1 MRGRGKQGSFLDR
14 YADLLVSRY
23 HIKYIFCVEKRRMK
37 PQHIFVLSLF
47 LAASLALPVMAA
59 EGTDDVLTT
68 IDQAVKQY
76 RVGDYAGAAS
86 NLDYASQ
93 LVRQKK
99 SERMKE
105 LLPEPLAGW
114 QAKPAS
120 AQTLGTAVFGGGVT
134 VSRDYAKAGAT
145 VSMEIVSDSPVL
157 QSVMMMLNN
166 PMFAGAAGG
175 SLITV
180 KGQRAI
186 LKYDDKAKNGELNIV
201 VANRFMVTVKGNKV
215 EKQTLVDYAGAID
228 FVQLAKN

>member
-1 MRGRGKQGSFLDR
+1 MEKYRMKLSPVYTVCLSV
-14 YADLLVSRY
+14 LLV
-23 HIKYIFCVEKRRMK
+23 IGC
-37 PQHIFVLSLF
+37 LST
-47 LAASLALPVMAA
+47 AAVGA
-59 EGTDDVLTT
+59 EGTDDVLAT
-68 IDQAVKQY
+68 IDEAVKQY
-76 RVGDYAGAAS
+76 KVGDYAGAAS

-120 AQTLGTAVFGGGVT
+120 SQTLGTAVFGGGVT
-134 VSRDYAKAGAT
+134 VSREYTRGT
-145 VSMEIVSDSPVL
+145 SSVSMEVVSDSPVL

-175 SLITV
+175 TLMTI

-186 LKYDDKAKNGELNIV
+186 VNYDEKGRSGEINIV
-201 VANRFMVTVKGNKV
+201 VANRFMVTVKGSQVDQK
-215 EKQTLVDYAGAID
+215 TLVEYAEAID

>member
-1 MRGRGKQGSFLDR
+1 
-14 YADLLVSRY
+14 
-23 HIKYIFCVEKRRMK
+23 MK

-166 PMFAGAAGG
+166 PMFAAAAGG

>member
-1 MRGRGKQGSFLDR
+1 
-14 YADLLVSRY
+14 
-23 HIKYIFCVEKRRMK
+23 MK
-37 PQHIFVLSLF
+37 PQGVCLLCFIFAICTFSP
-47 LAASLALPVMAA
+47 ALAA

-68 IDQAVKQY
+68 IDQAIKQY

-134 VSRDYAKAGAT
+134 VSRDYSRSGST

-175 SLITV
+175 NLITV

-186 LKYDDKAKNGELNIV
+186 IKYDDKAKNGEINIV

-215 EKQTLVDYAGAID
+215 EKQTLIDYAGAID
-228 FVQLAKN
+228 FVLLAKN

>member
-1 MRGRGKQGSFLDR
+1 M
-14 YADLLVSRY
+14 
-23 HIKYIFCVEKRRMK
+23 EKKRMK
-37 PQHIFVLSLF
+37 SRSVFVLNLLAVCCF
-47 LAASLALPVMAA
+47 LMPAGAA

-68 IDQAVKQY
+68 IDEAVKQY

-105 LLPEPLAGW
+105 LLPGPLTGW

-134 VSRDYAKAGAT
+134 VSRDYTRGEST
-145 VSMEIVSDSPVL
+145 VAMEIVSDSPVL

-175 SLITV
+175 SLMMI

-186 LKYDDKAKNGELNIV
+186 IKYDDKTRNGEVNIV
-201 VANRFMVTVKGNKV
+201 VANRFMVTAKGTRV
-215 EKQTLVDYAGAID
+215 EKKTLIEYAEAID
-228 FVQLAKN
+228 FVMLAKN

>member
-1 MRGRGKQGSFLDR
+1 MRGRGQQGSFLDR

-23 HIKYIFCVEKRRMK
+23 HEKYIFCVEKRRMK

-215 EKQTLVDYAGAID
+215 EKQTLIDYAGAID

>member
-1 MRGRGKQGSFLDR
+1 
-14 YADLLVSRY
+14 
-23 HIKYIFCVEKRRMK
+23 MK
-37 PQHIFVLSLF
+37 PQKVYLLCLLIGAF
-47 LAASLALPVMAA
+47 LASPVAAA

-134 VSRDYAKAGAT
+134 VSRDYSRGGAA

-175 SLITV
+175 NLITV

-186 LKYDDKAKNGELNIV
+186 IKYDDKAKNGEINIV
-201 VANRFMVTVKGNKV
+201 VANRFMVTVKGSKV
-215 EKQTLVDYAGAID
+215 DKQTLIDYAGAID
-228 FVQLAKN
+228 FVLLAKN

>member
-1 MRGRGKQGSFLDR
+1 MNTLLSIPVVMLVTLSFLP
-14 YADLLVSRY
+14 VSGR
-23 HIKYIFCVEKRRMK
+23 
-37 PQHIFVLSLF
+37 
-47 LAASLALPVMAA
+47 AA
-59 EGTDDVLTT
+59 EAKDDVLTT

-76 RVGDYAGAAS
+76 KTGDFAGAAS

-134 VSRDYAKAGAT
+134 VSRDYNKANSSVG
-145 VSMEIVSDSPVL
+145 VEIVSDSPVL

-166 PMFAGAAGG
+166 PMFAGASGG
-175 SLITV
+175 TLTTI
-180 KGQRAI
+180 KGQRSI
-186 LKYDDKAKNGELNIV
+186 FKYDEKGRSGEINIV
-201 VANRFMVTVKGNKV
+201 VANRFMVTVKGHN
-215 EKQTLVDYAGAID
+215 VDKEDLKSYAAAID
-228 FVQLAKN
+228 FLALAKN